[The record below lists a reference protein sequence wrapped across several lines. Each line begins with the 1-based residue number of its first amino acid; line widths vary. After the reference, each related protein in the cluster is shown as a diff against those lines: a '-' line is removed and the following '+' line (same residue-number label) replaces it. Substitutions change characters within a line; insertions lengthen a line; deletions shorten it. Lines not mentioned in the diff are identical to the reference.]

1 MAMVPPMALSPRSSD
16 SSPVPPVSAFQA
28 GMPPQP
34 PSLEQA
40 LAEAAAAP
48 AGLSSAPRYSP
59 AWTLQIR
66 RDGL

>member
-48 AGLSSAPRYSP
+48 AGLPSAPR
-59 AWTLQIR
+59 
-66 RDGL
+66 